1 MRIIVKAKPKSSKEY
16 VKRTGE
22 TSFTVAVK
30 EPPEKGKANQ
40 AIVKVL
46 SKLLKIPLS
55 SINLIS
61 GQSSRVKIFEIP
73 LEPEDLEKIFSGSGQ
88 IKLL

>member
-22 TSFTVAVK
+22 TSFAVAVN
-30 EPPEKGKANQ
+30 EAPEKGKANQ
-40 AIVKVL
+40 AIVKFL
-46 SKLLKIPLS
+46 AESFKIPES
-55 SINLIS
+55 SIFLIS
-61 GQSSRVKIFEIP
+61 GQSSKLKVFEIP
-73 LEPEDLEKIFSGSGQ
+73 LKPEDLETIFHQLSQ